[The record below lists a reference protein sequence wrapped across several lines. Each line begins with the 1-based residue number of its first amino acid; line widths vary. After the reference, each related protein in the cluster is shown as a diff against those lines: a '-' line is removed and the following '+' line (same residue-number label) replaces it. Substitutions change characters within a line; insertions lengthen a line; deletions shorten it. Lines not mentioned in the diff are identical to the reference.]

1 MTYKDYT
8 FSDLDLDL
16 SKNSIT
22 GDISLKNDLQ
32 SIRQSITNILLTRQG
47 ERFFS
52 SSGIGV
58 GLQDLYFE
66 LKENQGIIF
75 SSIKERVKSNINKFE
90 PRVRFRDFIIV
101 DDEYNSLG
109 DDAVIVEI
117 LYDVIAFGNN
127 SNITETSNIADGVRL
142 TIGNA

>member
-8 FSDLDLDL
+8 FSDLDVDL
-16 SKNSIT
+16 SRNSIT
-22 GDISLKNDLQ
+22 GDITLKKDLQ
-32 SIRQSITNILLTRQG
+32 SIRQSITNILLTRPK

-58 GLQDLYFE
+58 GLQDLIFE
-66 LKENQGIIF
+66 LKDYDGVIL

-90 PRVRFRDFIIV
+90 PRVRFREFTVV

-109 DDAVIVEI
+109 DSSVIVEI
-117 LYDVIAFGNN
+117 LYDVISFGNN

-142 TIGNA
+142 TIGNE